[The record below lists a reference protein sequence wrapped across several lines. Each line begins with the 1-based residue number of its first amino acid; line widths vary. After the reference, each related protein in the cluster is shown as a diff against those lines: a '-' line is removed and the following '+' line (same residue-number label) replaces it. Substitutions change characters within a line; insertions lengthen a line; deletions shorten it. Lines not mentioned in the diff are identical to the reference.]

1 MKNKSSLKNI
11 GNVLGIVSLSIA
23 IIIFSLILNYFFK
36 TTSYQ
41 KLEWLYFLV
50 TFFIIPIGFSLGF
63 LSIKIYFN
71 RFARWGVIING
82 ILFLVLY
89 IFFLIK
95 IFILLFHV
103 MA

>member
-1 MKNKSSLKNI
+1 MKNKGSLKNV

-23 IIIFSLILNYFFK
+23 LVMLFLILNHFFK

-41 KLEWLYFLV
+41 KLEWQPLLV

-63 LSIKIYFN
+63 LSIKVHFN
-71 RFARWGVIING
+71 KFARWGVIING

-103 MA
+103 IA

>member
-1 MKNKSSLKNI
+1 MKNKGSLKNI
-11 GNVLGIVSLSIA
+11 GNILGIVSLSIA
-23 IIIFSLILNYFFK
+23 LVIFFLILNHLFK

-41 KLEWLYFLV
+41 KLQLIPLV
-50 TFFIIPIGFSLGF
+50 VMFFIIPIGFSLGF

-71 RFARWGVIING
+71 KFARWGVIING

-89 IFFLIK
+89 IYFLIK

-103 MA
+103 IV

>member
-1 MKNKSSLKNI
+1 MKNKPSIKII

-23 IIIFSLILNYFFK
+23 LVIFFLILNHFLK

-41 KLEWLYFLV
+41 RLEWLPLLV
-50 TFFIIPIGFSLGF
+50 IFFIIPIGFSLGF

-103 MA
+103 IA

>member
-1 MKNKSSLKNI
+1 MKNKLSLKNL

-23 IIIFSLILNYFFK
+23 LVIFFLILNHFFK

-41 KLEWLYFLV
+41 KLEWLPLV
-50 TFFIIPIGFSLGF
+50 VMFFIIPIGFSLGF

-71 RFARWGVIING
+71 KFARWGVIING
-82 ILFLVLY
+82 MLFLVLY

-103 MA
+103 VV

>member
-1 MKNKSSLKNI
+1 MKNKSWLKNI
-11 GNVLGIVSLSIA
+11 GNILGIVSLSIA
-23 IIIFSLILNYFFK
+23 LVIFFLILNHFFK

-41 KLEWLYFLV
+41 RLEWLPLLV
-50 TFFIIPIGFSLGF
+50 IFFIIPIGFSLGF

-103 MA
+103 IV

>member
-11 GNVLGIVSLSIA
+11 GNILGIVSLSIA
-23 IIIFSLILNYFFK
+23 LVIFFLVLNHFFK

-41 KLEWLYFLV
+41 RLEWLSLPV
-50 TFFIIPIGFSLGF
+50 IFFIIPIGFSLGF

-95 IFILLFHV
+95 IFILLFHAIV
-103 MA
+103 

>member
-11 GNVLGIVSLSIA
+11 GNILGIVSLSIA
-23 IIIFSLILNYFFK
+23 LVILFLILNHFLK

-41 KLEWLYFLV
+41 RLEWLPLLV
-50 TFFIIPIGFSLGF
+50 IFFIIPIGFSLGF

-89 IFFLIK
+89 IFFLMK
-95 IFILLFHV
+95 IFILLFHAIV
-103 MA
+103 

>member
-11 GNVLGIVSLSIA
+11 GNILGIVSLSIA
-23 IIIFSLILNYFFK
+23 LVIFFLILNHFFK

-41 KLEWLYFLV
+41 RLEWLHLLGI
-50 TFFIIPIGFSLGF
+50 FFIIPIGFSLGF

-71 RFARWGVIING
+71 KFARWGVIING

-89 IFFLIK
+89 IYFLIK

-103 MA
+103 IV

>member
-1 MKNKSSLKNI
+1 MKNKGSLKNV

-23 IIIFSLILNYFFK
+23 LVMPFLILNHFFK

-63 LSIKIYFN
+63 LSIKVHFN
-71 RFARWGVIING
+71 KFARWGVIING

-89 IFFLIK
+89 IFFLMK

-103 MA
+103 IA

>member
-1 MKNKSSLKNI
+1 MKNKSSIKII
-11 GNVLGIVSLSIA
+11 GKILGIVSLSIA
-23 IIIFSLILNYFFK
+23 LVILFLILNHFLK

-41 KLEWLYFLV
+41 ILEWLPLLV
-50 TFFIIPIGFSLGF
+50 IFFIIPIGFSLGF

-71 RFARWGVIING
+71 KFARWGVILNG

-95 IFILLFHV
+95 IFTLLFHV
-103 MA
+103 IV

>member
-1 MKNKSSLKNI
+1 MKNKPSIKII

-23 IIIFSLILNYFFK
+23 LVIFFLILNHFFK

-41 KLEWLYFLV
+41 RLEWLPLLV
-50 TFFIIPIGFSLGF
+50 IFFIIPIGFSLGF

-103 MA
+103 IA

>member
-1 MKNKSSLKNI
+1 MKNKLSLKNI

-23 IIIFSLILNYFFK
+23 LIIFFLILNYFFK

-63 LSIKIYFN
+63 LSIKVHFN
-71 RFARWGVIING
+71 KFARLGVIING
-82 ILFLVLY
+82 ILLGVLY
-89 IFFLIK
+89 IFFLIE
-95 IFILLFHV
+95 IFMLLFHV
-103 MA
+103 IA